1 MGDGGE
7 NEECLF
13 PSDKSQFAECR
24 GQQGGGKHVLIQNKG
39 R

>member
-7 NEECLF
+7 NEESLF

-24 GQQGGGKHVLIQNKG
+24 GQMKTRPG
-39 R
+39 